1 MVSSISAQLLYN
13 RPIVGFGARRPRKSH
28 ATTRKRTTHVLVP
41 ISAIGGM
48 VHHRK
53 RTVHHRV
60 AHHTVHHAGG
70 SYRLAGS
77 GIHKRRART
86 TLSHRRKTAGTG
98 IRRVR
103 KIGIRRAPIRHLGGM
118 RKRTV
123 HHRIV
128 LI

>member
-48 VHHRK
+48 VHRK

-60 AHHTVHHAGG
+60 HHAG
-70 SYRLAGS
+70 SYKIAGS
-77 GIHKRRART
+77 GRRPARRHLT
-86 TLSHRRKTAGTG
+86 HRRKVGTG
-98 IRRVR
+98 VRRV
-103 KIGIRRAPIRHLGGM
+103 GIHRRAPIRHLGGM
-118 RKRTV
+118 RKRHTV
-123 HHRIV
+123 HRRIV